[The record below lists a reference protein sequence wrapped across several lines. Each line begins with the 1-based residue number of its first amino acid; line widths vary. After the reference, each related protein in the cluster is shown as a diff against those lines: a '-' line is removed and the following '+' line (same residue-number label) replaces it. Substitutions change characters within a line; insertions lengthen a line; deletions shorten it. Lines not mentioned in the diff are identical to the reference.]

1 MKVTIIGVGN
11 IGGAIA
17 RGLVKGGTYNASD
30 ITISDLVQ
38 NNLDKLKAFDPG
50 FTISAS
56 NSLAIKEADVVI
68 VAVKPWIVET
78 VLSEIKHSFNYE
90 KQILVSIAAGV
101 SFDML
106 NGFMKSKVN
115 TTAPTIFRVIPN
127 TAIEVLSS
135 MTFVSSCNATA
146 EEEALI
152 VQMFNELG
160 TALLIK
166 EDLMAAG
173 TALASSGIAYA
184 LRYIRASC
192 EGGVQMG
199 FYPDQAKEIVLKTV
213 KGAVDILLA
222 NQTNPEQEIDRV
234 TTPGGI
240 TIRGLNEMELAGFSS
255 SVIRGLL
262 KSSK

>member
-106 NGFMKSKVN
+106 NGFMKSK
-115 TTAPTIFRVIPN
+115 
-127 TAIEVLSS
+127 
-135 MTFVSSCNATA
+135 
-146 EEEALI
+146 
-152 VQMFNELG
+152 
-160 TALLIK
+160 
-166 EDLMAAG
+166 
-173 TALASSGIAYA
+173 
-184 LRYIRASC
+184 
-192 EGGVQMG
+192 
-199 FYPDQAKEIVLKTV
+199 
-213 KGAVDILLA
+213 
-222 NQTNPEQEIDRV
+222 
-234 TTPGGI
+234 
-240 TIRGLNEMELAGFSS
+240 
-255 SVIRGLL
+255 
-262 KSSK
+262 